1 MKKKI
6 VQVSRE
12 HFKEKISVFEI
23 MINLV
28 IKLFV
33 VFRDVWIFTIF
44 ERKSIFTFL
53 YVTWCEIIFGKKKLK
68 NTKIKVSTFKMRP
81 TEFSLTKLQQ
91 FKLLIN
97 NFSLLLLYLL
107 EINIKLG

>member
-33 VFRDVWIFTIF
+33 VFRDV
-44 ERKSIFTFL
+44 
-53 YVTWCEIIFGKKKLK
+53 
-68 NTKIKVSTFKMRP
+68 
-81 TEFSLTKLQQ
+81 
-91 FKLLIN
+91 
-97 NFSLLLLYLL
+97 
-107 EINIKLG
+107 